1 MSEWKKKK
9 TNRQDEEMRIHQGT
23 IKFFDKDKGY
33 GFIRCQEAADTFGQ
47 DVFMH
52 HTQLNDLLVGD
63 HVQFRIQ
70 VNARGKPQ
78 AHDLRAGDPLM
89 RSIMK
94 AVELHGTDS
103 DEGDVPLRLA
113 SAGSADVAISND
125 VDCHHMANDHYQYLG
140 TIKFLDSQKG
150 FGFIRCDETYR
161 IYGKDVYATPNQ
173 VDGFRVGDQVRFS
186 MKENLRGHPQAI
198 SLMSAPPPRNGRGAA
213 PPGLEHMNGENGDS
227 NVYHGVVKKIDGD
240 RGFGFLAC
248 QQILTMYGSDVFAS
262 QKQLDG
268 LEIGDRVSFYIK
280 VNKKG
285 QPQAIDVT
293 RAGPVTPGGVDPDMV
308 EEESA
313 STLAGMVKS
322 IDAERGYGFVN
333 SPELQATYGRDV
345 FRREDHVFLSA
356 GTIKSFDAEHGY
368 GFICSP
374 EVQATYGRD
383 VFLHSKQIKHFRP
396 SDHVTFSV
404 KINSQGHP
412 QAYNLQEAPNTVAWL
427 AVAEDEDSPPDKQRF
442 EGEIK
447 SFNGSHGYGFIECTE
462 LRDKYDR
469 DVFIRQSKF
478 DGLKVGD
485 RVSFTVKVKKRQ
497 PQAHD
502 VARIALGESCAA
514 SSAGPSGEGA
524 ATSPQKGDASDFRQ
538 HANGGSLANSELNR
552 KLLRACASARG
563 ESVPCMEDLL
573 TAGADAN
580 SRDIIGQ
587 TPLMISA
594 LNSRQAE
601 RKCRLLIEHRAN
613 PDAMYN
619 DSLTVLQWARERIN
633 PKFASYLEGLQH
645 GTRIDYTVALE
656 IPHDND

>member
-1 MSEWKKKK
+1 MSEWKK

-23 IKFFDKDKGY
+23 IKFFDKDRGY
-33 GFIRCQEAADTFGQ
+33 GFIRCQEATEMFGQ

-52 HTQLNDLLVGD
+52 HTQLHDLLVGD

-94 AVELHGTDS
+94 AVELHGADS
-103 DEGDVPLRLA
+103 DDGNVPLQVT
-113 SAGSADVAISND
+113 SAGSADVATSND
-125 VDCHHMANDHYQYLG
+125 IDCQHMAVDQCPHLG
-140 TIKFLDSQKG
+140 TIKFIDAAKG

-161 IYGKDVYATPNQ
+161 IYGKDVYATPTQ
-173 VDGFRVGDQVRFS
+173 VEGFRLGDQVRFS
-186 MKENLRGHPQAI
+186 TKLSNRGYPQAT
-198 SLMSAPPPRNGRGAA
+198 SLVSAPLPRNGRGASDY
-213 PPGLEHMNGENGDS
+213 LNGEHEDL
-227 NVYHGVVKKIDGD
+227 NVYQGIVKKIDSE

-248 QQILTMYGSDVFAS
+248 QPIFTMYGSDAFAS
-262 QKQLDG
+262 HKQLDG
-268 LEIGDRVSFYIK
+268 LEVGDRVTFSIK
-280 VNKKG
+280 VSKKG
-285 QPQAIDVT
+285 QPQALDVIRTMTID
-293 RAGPVTPGGVDPDMV
+293 ADKVD
-308 EEESA
+308 EES
-313 STLAGMVKS
+313 SSVMAGTIKPY
-322 IDAERGYGFVN
+322 DAEHGYGNMN
-333 SPELQATYGRDV
+333 SPEVQATCGKDV
-345 FRREDHVFLSA
+345 PSDHVTFSA

-368 GFICSP
+368 GFISSP

-396 SDHVTFSV
+396 SDHVTFTV
-404 KINSQGHP
+404 KINCQGHP

-427 AVAEDEDSPPDKQRF
+427 AVADDEALPPDKQRY

-462 LRDKYDR
+462 LREKYDR

-478 DGLKVGD
+478 DDGLKVGD
-485 RVSFTVKVKKRQ
+485 RVSFTVQVKKGS

-502 VARIALGESCAA
+502 VARMA
-514 SSAGPSGEGA
+514 SPDAHA
-524 ATSPQKGDASDFRQ
+524 GDAKE
-538 HANGGSLANSELNR
+538 HTHHVNGGISGNPELDR

-563 ESVPCMEDLL
+563 ESVSCMEELL

-580 SRDIIGQ
+580 TRDIIGQ

-601 RKCRLLIEHRAN
+601 RKCRVLMEHRAN
-613 PDAMYN
+613 LETTCN
-619 DSLTVLQWARERIN
+619 DSQTVLQWARERIN
-633 PKFASYLEGLQH
+633 PKFAAYLEGLQQ
-645 GTRIDYTVALE
+645 GKDIDYTVALE
-656 IPHDND
+656 VPHDND